1 MFILC
6 VMLLLTAGLSCL
18 GFLIPLSP
26 WFFFLWVPL
35 ALLASIIILVLFA
48 YFFVVIQSKFKAN
61 HKLKHFIFRRYL
73 YFSILLFNIK
83 MKVYGKENLFKDRP
97 YTIYGNHKSN
107 WDVVFAYIS
116 SKGFSTALGKKSLF
130 QNKFM
135 QYLGEG
141 FQALPIDRENDR
153 EAIKSILKAIK
164 NINELKLNY
173 IIFPEGGVKSRE
185 TEEMVN
191 LRAGAYKVAVKAN
204 VPIVPLCILG
214 SSKLINKKWYQHA
227 KIELHYLKP
236 IMPEDYNGLN
246 TTEIG
251 HLVEQQINE
260 CVLEHEKI

>member
-6 VMLLLTAGLSCL
+6 LLILMTAGFSCL

-35 ALLASIIILVLFA
+35 AFILSAFILVLFA
-48 YFFVVIQSKFKAN
+48 VVFVLIQAKTKPNRKFK
-61 HKLKHFIFRRYL
+61 HFVLRRYL
-73 YFSILLFNIK
+73 AFSLILLRTPLKIH
-83 MKVYGKENLFKDRP
+83 GKENLPKEMG

-107 WDVVFAYIS
+107 MDVVYAYLAAS
-116 SKGFSTALGKKSLF
+116 GCPTALGKKSLF
-130 QNKFM
+130 QHWLMKALADG
-135 QYLGEG
+135 Y
-141 FQALPIDRENDR
+141 QALPIDRENDR

-164 NINELKLNY
+164 NIKDYKLNY

-191 LRAGAYKVAVKAN
+191 LRAGAYKVAVKSN
-204 VPIVPLCILG
+204 CPIVPMCIIG
-214 SSKLINKKWYQHA
+214 SSKLQKKKWYQKV
-227 KIELHYLKP
+227 KIELYFLKP
-236 IMPEDYNGLN
+236 LMPEDYKDLN

-260 CVLEHEKI
+260 CVNKHEKA